1 VAEANVRLT
10 VDARNAVQQLQRA
23 NTATRNLD
31 TSVKGVSR
39 SAATATANIQ
49 RFGIAF
55 RSVIGPLVAITGAVN
70 LASRSLKVLGERQAD
85 AAALENGLKKVG
97 AASSELQR
105 LIGIADK
112 LGKATLF
119 NEEDFTKGFALLT
132 SFQSI
137 GVSSYERVA
146 KAAADVAQVTRQ
158 DVGSSLLQLAKA
170 LQDPERGLTAL
181 ARSGTQFT
189 EQQKEQIKALVE
201 SGRLLEAQNF
211 ILLEIEKQYGNAAQ
225 AAGSAGYAGAVD
237 SLQESF
243 RDFQERLAEGI
254 QPAVTTFLGTTAQL
268 FDVFSK
274 IPAPVGQAALAI
286 GGATAAVVALNAAVQ
301 AFLASRVAAFI
312 GTQIALMRAFGV
324 QIYATAA
331 AQGAL
336 TAATKAY
343 QAAVVAAPWALAA
356 VGIGLII
363 SETYK
368 AIAAQAEYNRV
379 LNEAPLNE
387 VNKKIGELREQLTQ
401 VTIESQ
407 KAAVGMSLMGGSA
420 EFSAPKIAQL
430 NTQLAELVSR
440 QRELALYQQ
449 VGVTPQAG
457 FYGPGFAAPPAP
469 PAAPKTVPTAPT
481 GKKATDQLARLSN
494 QVNDY
499 LFAAKNR
506 LAIEKQQNDL
516 DRVRTEADVQRLEI
530 SRKYAELTKGVTDA
544 TVLNNAAAAKSIEL
558 QLVDIQLGKEL
569 GVVLDAQ
576 AAKLKEQAQLA
587 GDAAIKLQ
595 EFAAVKNPIDQL
607 GASIGVTKSEFSSLV
622 SEVARGTATI
632 GDAFQRL
639 ANSIIDNLIQIAAQQ
654 AVSGLIGLV
663 SSAFNPFASVSKGL
677 SGSGA
682 LGGSV
687 SGLGIG
693 GSAAGASYAGAT
705 GLTGIGGS
713 VAGSSFGGF
722 QGAFANGGSVMS
734 GKPALVGERGPEL
747 FVPGRSGSIIPN
759 NAMGGTN
766 IVVNVS
772 SQGGVSSD
780 GEGADNRRL
789 GEAIG
794 VAVRQELI
802 RQKRPGGLL
811 S

>member
-1 VAEANVRLT
+1 MAEANVRLT

-31 TSVKGVSR
+31 ASVKGVSR

-379 LNEAPLNE
+379 LNEAPLDE

-401 VTIESQ
+401 ATIESQ

-449 VGVTPQAG
+449 VGVAPQAG
-457 FYGPGFAAPPAP
+457 FYGPGFAAPPA
-469 PAAPKTVPTAPT
+469 ASKTPSVPTST
-481 GKKATDQLARLSN
+481 SGKGKPRKSRVPELTRELGLLRSQGDLQARIAEAEIAKNENEVIRLNGIQRGVELLHEAAAIQASDVPQAEKKLQLAAVEEQLNQSKYQTLKELAALDLQQRQTGIDRL
-494 QVNDY
+494 QDLNDEQE
-499 LFAAKNR
+499 LLQAR
-506 LAIEKQQNDL
+506 LNGNEAEVILKQQI
-516 DRVRTEADVQRLEI
+516 R
-530 SRKYAELTKGVTDA
+530 
-544 TVLNNAAAAKSIEL
+544 
-558 QLVDIQLGKEL
+558 DIMK
-569 GVVLDAQ
+569 D
-576 AAKLKEQAQLA
+576 
-587 GDAAIKLQ
+587 
-595 EFAAVKNPIDQL
+595 
-607 GASIGVTKSEFSSLV
+607 T
-622 SEVARGTATI
+622 
-632 GDAFQRL
+632 
-639 ANSIIDNLIQIAAQQ
+639 
-654 AVSGLIGLV
+654 
-663 SSAFNPFASVSKGL
+663 KGL
-677 SGSGA
+677 SEEDVRLKLESINADKKRLEEAEQLKQLYSDIGMSIKDGVVQAIQGAIDGTKTLREVAVNLLNSIANQLLQIAVNLALFGVASGTGSGGGL
-682 LGGSV
+682 LGGLFKKRAAGGTV
-687 SGLGIG
+687 TG
-693 GSAAGASYAGAT
+693 GSPY
-705 GLTGIGGS
+705 I
-713 VAGSSFGGF
+713 
-722 QGAFANGGSVMS
+722 
-734 GKPALVGERGPEL
+734 VGERGPEL
-747 FVPGRSGSIIPN
+747 FMPGRSGSIIPN
-759 NAMGGTN
+759 NAMGGAT
-766 IVVNVS
+766 INVS
-772 SQGGVSSD
+772 VDATGSRV
-780 GEGADNRRL
+780 EGDANDSKRL

-794 VAVRQELI
+794 VAIRQELI
-802 RQKRPGGLL
+802 KQKRPGGLL
-811 S
+811 A

>member
-55 RSVIGPLVAITGAVN
+55 RSVIGPVVAITGAVN

-379 LNEAPLNE
+379 LNEAPLDE

-401 VTIESQ
+401 ATIESQ

-457 FYGPGFAAPPAP
+457 FYGPGFAAPPA
-469 PAAPKTVPTAPT
+469 ASKTPSVPTST
-481 GKKATDQLARLSN
+481 SGKGKPRESRVSELTRELGLLRSQGDLQARIAEAEIAKNENEVIRLNGIQRGVELLHEAAAIQASDVPQAEKKLQLAAVEEKLN
-494 QVNDY
+494 Q
-499 LFAAKNR
+499 
-506 LAIEKQQNDL
+506 
-516 DRVRTEADVQRLEI
+516 
-530 SRKYAELTKGVTDA
+530 SKYQTL
-544 TVLNNAAAAKSIEL
+544 
-558 QLVDIQLGKEL
+558 KEL
-569 GVVLDAQ
+569 AALDLQQRQTGIDRLQDLNDEQELLQAKLDGNEAEVMLNQQIRDLKKQFPALNEDDARTVIQSTNALKKQLEAADQMKQIYADIGSTIKSGVVDA
-576 AAKLKEQAQLA
+576 
-587 GDAAIKLQ
+587 ITS
-595 EFAAVKNPIDQL
+595 AVDGTKTL
-607 GASIGVTKSEFSSLV
+607 G
-622 SEVARGTATI
+622 EVANNMLRT
-632 GDAFQRL
+632 L
-639 ANSIIDNLIQIAAQQ
+639 ANRMLDIAINMALFG
-654 AVSGLIGLV
+654 VPMGTGTGGGL
-663 SSAFNPFASVSKGL
+663 
-677 SGSGA
+677 
-682 LGGSV
+682 LGGLFKKRAAGGTV
-687 SGLGIG
+687 TG
-693 GSAAGASYAGAT
+693 GSPY
-705 GLTGIGGS
+705 I
-713 VAGSSFGGF
+713 
-722 QGAFANGGSVMS
+722 
-734 GKPALVGERGPEL
+734 VGERGPEL
-747 FVPGRSGSIIPN
+747 FMPGRSGSIIPN
-759 NAMGGTN
+759 NAMGGAT
-766 IVVNVS
+766 S
-772 SQGGVSSD
+772 S
-780 GEGADNRRL
+780 
-789 GEAIG
+789 
-794 VAVRQELI
+794 
-802 RQKRPGGLL
+802 
-811 S
+811 